1 MAEQVLGEIWR
12 PVKGTNKSYYISS
25 FGRIYSTKSNKLL
38 KTPIGKRGYRNC
50 NMIINGKHKL
60 VTIHRLV
67 AIHFIS
73 NPDNKPQVNHID
85 GDKTNN
91 NIINLE
97 WVTAQENNIHA
108 RKTGLHVSDGDKAV
122 NQIKDGI
129 IINTFK
135 SISEASRVT
144 GINRGNINQ
153 CCLKNRRYKT
163 AGGYEWEYAG

>member
-1 MAEQVLGEIWR
+1 
-12 PVKGTNKSYYISS
+12 
-25 FGRIYSTKSNKLL
+25 
-38 KTPIGKRGYRNC
+38 
-50 NMIINGKHKL
+50 MIINGKHKL